1 MIAIKETETY
11 RKWERK
17 LKDPRAKATIAA
29 RVFRLANGLPGDV
42 APFGEGVSE
51 LRIHYGPGYRVY
63 FRQQGDE
70 IILLLCGGNKSTQ
83 NKDIELAKQLAKRWR
98 KNDD

>member
-42 APFGEGVSE
+42 APVGEGVSE

>member
-1 MIAIKETETY
+1 MSLPEKRTPINLPLIIEGEKQRREKEKRT
-11 RKWERK
+11 
-17 LKDPRAKATIAA
+17 PI
-29 RVFRLANGLPGDV
+29 NLPLIIEFV
-42 APFGEGVSE
+42 GV
-51 LRIHYGPGYRVY
+51 LFHRGPGYRVY